1 MQAALKQLAGSM
13 DRTIVRFGIVGAITT
28 TLDFVLFAT
37 LVGMTAQP
45 VISNVASYSCGL
57 VVSYLLNRAWTF
69 GVDGNLAQAL
79 KFLLFICTGLLLST
93 VLVALMTMAIA
104 PITAKLISVPIVF
117 FWNYFTSR
125 YLVFQPAPRTRAI
138 SD

>member
-37 LVGMTAQP
+37 LVGMTAHP

-79 KFLLFICTGLLLST
+79 KFLLFICTGLVLST
-93 VLVALMTMAIA
+93 VLVALMTMAVA

-125 YLVFQPAPRTRAI
+125 YLVFQPHRTGAL